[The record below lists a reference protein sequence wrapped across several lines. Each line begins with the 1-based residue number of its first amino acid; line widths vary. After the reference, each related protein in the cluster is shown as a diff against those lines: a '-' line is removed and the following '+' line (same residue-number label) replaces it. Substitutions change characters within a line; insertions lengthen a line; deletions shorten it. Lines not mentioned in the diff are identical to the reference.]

1 MLVDAES
8 EVFVDGFV
16 WSKEEKM
23 KIESEILAKT
33 LGGCQNQS
41 QDEKL
46 EKREISGALE
56 IKCSSQ
62 TLTLWCSWNRT
73 FK

>member
-1 MLVDAES
+1 MHAES

-16 WSKEEKM
+16 CSKEGKM
-23 KIESEILAKT
+23 KIESEILANT
-33 LGGCQNQS
+33 LGDARTNS
-41 QDEKL
+41 QDGKL

-62 TLTLWCSWNRT
+62 TLTL
-73 FK
+73 